1 MFYTENFYLGQYL
14 HSTVKKKSQALLWD
28 QVKFCGLNKLAWAP
42 LQMVYYCYCCYFKVS
57 DKYTIPSTQ
66 HIQIHTI
73 LFIIIMFVSNSMNAK
88 KKLICKMN
96 DQMVLLLCSILVD
109 VVK

>member
-42 LQMVYYCYCCYFKVS
+42 LQMV
-57 DKYTIPSTQ
+57 
-66 HIQIHTI
+66 
-73 LFIIIMFVSNSMNAK
+73 FIIVIVVISKSAISIQYQAPNTFKYSIYYYYVCEQFYE
-88 KKLICKMN
+88 CKEKTDM
-96 DQMVLLLCSILVD
+96 
-109 VVK
+109 